1 MRYIYRQPHVREMKA
16 VAQPDQRKSDHVM
29 SNQLLEILPRLLLL
43 QAQHNRL
50 LRPITG
56 LDQIIAL
63 EDGLVA
69 TVRKGGEHAFH
80 TEIPNGCAFHDV
92 DT

>member
-1 MRYIYRQPHVREMKA
+1 
-16 VAQPDQRKSDHVM
+16 M
-29 SNQLLEILPRLLLL
+29 SHQFLEILPRLLLL
-43 QAQHNRL
+43 QTQHNRL

-56 LDQIIAL
+56 LDQIVGL
-63 EDGLVA
+63 EDRIVA

-80 TEIPNGCAFHDV
+80 TEIPSRCALHDV